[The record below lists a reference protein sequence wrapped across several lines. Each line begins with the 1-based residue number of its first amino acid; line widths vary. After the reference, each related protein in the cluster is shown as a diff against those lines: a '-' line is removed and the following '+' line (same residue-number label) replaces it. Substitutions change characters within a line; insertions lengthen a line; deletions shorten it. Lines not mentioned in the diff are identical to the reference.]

1 MCAEREQGIAIGLGP
16 AHAGP
21 LQEALDEVVG
31 GRLDR
36 PGAERETVEAEGRIV
51 HALGVDAEVAALELQ
66 ARGRLGGGRAARS
79 AVRAGAGPCTSNSA
93 GRRVAPA
100 ASVWQRIVATPNP
113 SRVSSAASRNGVAAL
128 HGRPTRSGRRPGP
141 ARGVTQQLRRAAF
154 R

>member
-36 PGAERETVEAEGRIV
+36 PGAEREAVEAEGRVV
-51 HALGVDAEVAALELQ
+51 HALGVGAEVAALELQ

-79 AVRAGAGPCTSNSA
+79 AVRTGAGPCTSSSA
-93 GRRVAPA
+93 ARRAAPA
-100 ASVWQRIVATPNP
+100 ASVWQRIVAAPAPAGSARPPRGT
-113 SRVSSAASRNGVAAL
+113 VSPPYTGDPLAQAVAQVLPAASPNSCGE
-128 HGRPTRSGRRPGP
+128 P
-141 ARGVTQQLRRAAF
+141 AF